1 MSHKRK
7 SLGELVVD
15 FEIKKS
21 RAEIVNDNIEKSLQ
35 LILARQAEIYKTQS
49 NTKSKIINEIKSI
62 KKIVRTLN
70 RDSLKKDEIIDK
82 LKGELEICRSRI
94 SNMEYE
100 HSMRDSH
107 REPCDSFYS

>member
-1 MSHKRK
+1 MSYKRK

-35 LILARQAEIYKTQS
+35 LVLARQVKIYENQ
-49 NTKSKIINEIKSI
+49 SKIINEIKNT
-62 KKIVRTLN
+62 KKIVKTLN
-70 RDSLKKDEIIDK
+70 KDSLKKDEIIDK
-82 LKGELEICRSRI
+82 LKGELNICHSRI

-100 HSMRDSH
+100 HSMRESN
-107 REPCDSFYS
+107 REPCNYYS